1 MKYAAGK
8 GIPMFARLWRFV
20 RRLTGNVLHW
30 IAWGAAIVV
39 IAQAIIMSLA
49 TGNPFIPALVGLVG
63 LAIWI
68 FGVGLRYLFVGRKG
82 T

>member
-1 MKYAAGK
+1 MNYAAGE
-8 GIPMFARLWRFV
+8 GSPMFARLWRFV
-20 RRLTGNVLHW
+20 RHLMGNVLHW
-30 IAWGAAIVV
+30 IAWGVAIVV
-39 IAQAIIMSLA
+39 IAQAITMSLA
-49 TGNPFIPALVGLVG
+49 TGNPLIPAFVGLVG